1 MDFFERQHQ
10 AKKKTGWLIFLFFV
24 AVLFIGLLNFFLIGI
39 SLSLNSA
46 YEGEGDYTR
55 FQDPVLAGIVLL
67 ATFGI
72 IALAGLFRKFQLRE
86 GGSSIAA
93 MMDGRLVNMGTRD
106 PDERKLLNVVEEMAI
121 ASGVPMPE
129 VYVMDQENGIN
140 AFAAGFTVD
149 DAVIG
154 VTNGCMRMLSRD
166 ELQGVVA
173 HEFSHILNQDM
184 RLNLRLVAV
193 IFGLVVLAELGRIF
207 LHIGSS
213 SSRSRSRNSEGSGGG
228 IALIGLILMA
238 TSGLGIL
245 MGKMIKSAVSRQ
257 REYLADSSAV
267 QFTRNPAGL
276 SGALKKIG
284 AAGAVLHSPK
294 ASEASHMFFGNALK
308 KSWFSFTST
317 HPPLLERIQLLEPSF
332 DGDFSGLKFEQRQVP
347 PESSSTMPP
356 HQTTQAGLSI
366 PGLGQA
372 IPPVIGAVAV
382 EAAASAVRGG
392 PSSEHVDFATA
403 LLRSLPEKVRGA
415 AHDTYDSCALIYALM
430 LDKKD
435 EVVRGEQLE
444 IVQNAFG
451 DQMANTSG
459 GLFDEVLAL
468 DPRAKLPV
476 AELAVS
482 SLRRL
487 AQEQYECFINV
498 LEALAAAD
506 EQIDLFE
513 YSLSKLVIR
522 HLEPHFENRSQT
534 AAQIYSLKRLGSE
547 CHLLLSG
554 LAHAAG
560 DEFEVVVKA
569 YQSGKAILADEV
581 ETDAQPMDQFD
592 LDALDQA
599 LTTLAACGPKQKT
612 KLIEAA
618 AATVSADGYLQIQ
631 EAELLRAIADSLG
644 CPIPPLAIELDEAA

>member
-392 PSSEHVDFATA
+392 PSPEHVDFATA

-534 AAQIYSLKRLGSE
+534 ATQIY
-547 CHLLLSG
+547 
-554 LAHAAG
+554 
-560 DEFEVVVKA
+560 
-569 YQSGKAILADEV
+569 
-581 ETDAQPMDQFD
+581 
-592 LDALDQA
+592 
-599 LTTLAACGPKQKT
+599 
-612 KLIEAA
+612 
-618 AATVSADGYLQIQ
+618 
-631 EAELLRAIADSLG
+631 
-644 CPIPPLAIELDEAA
+644 

>member
-10 AKKKTGWLIFLFFV
+10 ARKKTGRLIFLFFV

-46 YEGEGDYTR
+46 YEGEGNYTR

-72 IALAGLFRKFQLRE
+72 IALAGLFRQFQLRE

-93 MMDGRLVNMGTRD
+93 MMDGRLVNMGTTD

-184 RLNLRLVAV
+184 RLNLHLVAV
-193 IFGLVVLAELGRIF
+193 IFGLVVLAELGR
-207 LHIGSS
+207 LLLYMGSS
-213 SSRSRSRNSEGSGGG
+213 SSRGRSRNSEGGGGG

-245 MGKMIKSAVSRQ
+245 MGKIIKSAVSRQ

-276 SGALKKIG
+276 SGALKKIVV
-284 AAGAVLHSPK
+284 AGAVLHSPK

-308 KSWFSFTST
+308 KSWFSFIST

-332 DGDFSGLKFEQRQVP
+332 DGDFSGVIFEQRQVP
-347 PESSSTMPP
+347 PEGLVFARIS
-356 HQTTQAGLSI
+356 HQKNHHRSLA
-366 PGLGQA
+366 
-372 IPPVIGAVAV
+372 PVIG
-382 EAAASAVRGG
+382 
-392 PSSEHVDFATA
+392 FAQA
-403 LLRSLPEKVRGA
+403 K
-415 AHDTYDSCALIYALM
+415 
-430 LDKKD
+430 
-435 EVVRGEQLE
+435 
-444 IVQNAFG
+444 G
-451 DQMANTSG
+451 D
-459 GLFDEVLAL
+459 
-468 DPRAKLPV
+468 
-476 AELAVS
+476 VS
-482 SLRRL
+482 
-487 AQEQYECFINV
+487 I
-498 LEALAAAD
+498 
-506 EQIDLFE
+506 
-513 YSLSKLVIR
+513 
-522 HLEPHFENRSQT
+522 
-534 AAQIYSLKRLGSE
+534 
-547 CHLLLSG
+547 
-554 LAHAAG
+554 
-560 DEFEVVVKA
+560 
-569 YQSGKAILADEV
+569 
-581 ETDAQPMDQFD
+581 
-592 LDALDQA
+592 
-599 LTTLAACGPKQKT
+599 
-612 KLIEAA
+612 
-618 AATVSADGYLQIQ
+618 
-631 EAELLRAIADSLG
+631 
-644 CPIPPLAIELDEAA
+644 

>member
-10 AKKKTGWLIFLFFV
+10 ARKKTGRLIFLFFV

-46 YEGEGDYTR
+46 YEGEGNYTR

-72 IALAGLFRKFQLRE
+72 IALAGLFRQFQLRE

-93 MMDGRLVNMGTRD
+93 MMDGRLVNMGTTD

-193 IFGLVVLAELGRIF
+193 IFGLVVLAELGR
-207 LHIGSS
+207 LLLYMGSS
-213 SSRSRSRNSEGSGGG
+213 SSRGRSRNSEGGGGG

-245 MGKMIKSAVSRQ
+245 MGKIIKSAVSRQ

-294 ASEASHMFFGNALK
+294 ASEASHM
-308 KSWFSFTST
+308 SVSYT
-317 HPPLLERIQLLEPSF
+317 HL
-332 DGDFSGLKFEQRQVP
+332 
-347 PESSSTMPP
+347 T
-356 HQTTQAGLSI
+356 
-366 PGLGQA
+366 
-372 IPPVIGAVAV
+372 
-382 EAAASAVRGG
+382 
-392 PSSEHVDFATA
+392 
-403 LLRSLPEKVRGA
+403 LP
-415 AHDTYDSCALIYALM
+415 T
-430 LDKKD
+430 
-435 EVVRGEQLE
+435 
-444 IVQNAFG
+444 
-451 DQMANTSG
+451 
-459 GLFDEVLAL
+459 
-468 DPRAKLPV
+468 
-476 AELAVS
+476 
-482 SLRRL
+482 
-487 AQEQYECFINV
+487 
-498 LEALAAAD
+498 
-506 EQIDLFE
+506 
-513 YSLSKLVIR
+513 
-522 HLEPHFENRSQT
+522 
-534 AAQIYSLKRLGSE
+534 
-547 CHLLLSG
+547 
-554 LAHAAG
+554 
-560 DEFEVVVKA
+560 KA
-569 YQSGKAILADEV
+569 
-581 ETDAQPMDQFD
+581 
-592 LDALDQA
+592 
-599 LTTLAACGPKQKT
+599 
-612 KLIEAA
+612 
-618 AATVSADGYLQIQ
+618 
-631 EAELLRAIADSLG
+631 
-644 CPIPPLAIELDEAA
+644 

>member
-347 PESSSTMPP
+347 PESSSTIPP

>member
-46 YEGEGDYTR
+46 YEGEGNYTR

>member
-10 AKKKTGWLIFLFFV
+10 AKKKTGRLIFLFFA

-46 YEGEGDYTR
+46 YEGEGNYTR

-451 DQMANTSG
+451 DQMANTSE
-459 GLFDEVLAL
+459 GLFDEVIAL